1 MGKKVN
7 PRKRPVSKA
16 DLEKA
21 QEQACH
27 LAMAIFLTVLKDRFG
42 FDNDAI
48 TEAWDASDKLSK
60 EIGEGRVKLKDLLD
74 VLEEEYDITVT
85 I

>member
-1 MGKKVN
+1 MKKKVN
-7 PRKRPVSKA
+7 PRKRPVSQA

-27 LAMAIFLTVLKDRFG
+27 LAMAIFRTVLKDRFG

-48 TEAWDASDKLSK
+48 TEAWNASDKLSK
-60 EIGEGRVKLKDLLD
+60 EIGEGRVKLTDLLD
-74 VLEEEYDITVT
+74 VLQEEYDITVT